1 MNELTRAEEQVMQ
14 VIWTL
19 KSPVLGRI
27 VEAYPGKAAYT
38 TIQTIVKILVE
49 KGFLK
54 YQTFG
59 KTNIYEPIVSKE
71 EYSAALASSVA
82 ERYFNS
88 SPAMML
94 SAFAKSGSLTAEQY
108 DELRELA
115 KTLLDTQK

>member
-19 KSPVLGRI
+19 QQPVLGRI

-49 KGFLK
+49 KGFLS
-54 YQTFG
+54 YQTVG

-71 EYSAALASSVA
+71 EYSSALASSVA

-94 SAFAKSGSLTAEQY
+94 SAFAKSGSITVEQY

-115 KTLLDTQK
+115 KTLLQTPL